1 MEAPQPVP
9 TLQEQA
15 LGGHDIEDVV
25 RSEAPQS
32 QPEPQAQ
39 SEPEVDEDGFP
50 KLGPNDEI
58 WIGGPT
64 MATVEQWKDQHGDGN
79 IYVTAVTPSVN
90 VVWRTL
96 TRFEYRRLVKNMEQA
111 VATGQVSQA
120 EANLNNEEQ
129 VCELCMLFP
138 QFTRQ
143 QMAGELA
150 GLPSLISQEIMQA
163 SGFEA
168 LEIRQL

>member
-1 MEAPQPVP
+1 MEQPAPQPVP
-9 TLQEQA
+9 EPVFQV
-15 LGGHDIEDVV
+15 EDVV
-25 RSEAPQS
+25 ERAPDPEP
-32 QPEPQAQ
+32 QPEPAM
-39 SEPEVDEDGFP
+39 ENEAEYPE
-50 KLGPNDEI
+50 LGPDDPI
-58 WIGGPT
+58 WDGGPLMRNVT
-64 MATVEQWKDQHGDGN
+64 EWKNQHGDGN
-79 IYVTAVTPSVN
+79 IYVTSVTPTVN

-111 VATGQVSQA
+111 VAAGTVSQA

-129 VCELCMLFP
+129 ICELCMLYP
-138 QFTRQ
+138 SFTRQ

-150 GLPSLISQEIMQA
+150 GLPSLISQEVMQA